1 MSNRIATPYM
11 FAQGVD
17 VMLKK
22 QVQISQTEL
31 QLANGNRILRP
42 SDDAAASVKLL
53 DLKESKAR
61 IDQFQRNAEAAS
73 ARLNQEDVALTGIGN
88 LLQRVRELTVQGNNG
103 TLSKADRAAIGNE
116 IRQQMENFLQLA
128 NTRDANGEYLFA
140 GYRSDTPP
148 LAHDGVGGFSYQG
161 DQGQRVLKI
170 GDARQVATGDPGSI
184 FMDIP
189 AGAGGTTDIG
199 AILYRVASAF
209 EAGNTDPNALGDI
222 DQAIDRISLTR
233 SSVGARLNAIDEQKT
248 ANEAFGVA
256 VEQVRSNLEDLDY
269 AKAVSRFNQQLA
281 ALQASQQSFMKIQ
294 DLNLFNFLR

>member
-1 MSNRIATPYM
+1 M
-11 FAQGVD
+11 
-17 VMLKK
+17 
-22 QVQISQTEL
+22 
-31 QLANGNRILRP
+31 
-42 SDDAAASVKLL
+42 
-53 DLKESKAR
+53 
-61 IDQFQRNAEAAS
+61 
-73 ARLNQEDVALTGIGN
+73 
-88 LLQRVRELTVQGNNG
+88 RELTVQGNNG

-170 GDARQVATGDPGSI
+170 GGARQVATGDPGSI